1 MDEIVT
7 KIMDFDQWPTI
18 PLPDNL
24 ELLNEMAD
32 QSFATNTFSGMFAAT
47 MMYQQI
53 IEAMCLHLIEDC
65 HFQIQLSVY
74 PTTISFK
81 NPSNKMLGFYLDE
94 LRSSIDFHKKVQF
107 IEKVENFN
115 AFRNRIVHEMRK
127 SNIDDLSQELTSV
140 KKSFDEIFDLY
151 DEIQDD
157 FRVTFHG
164 FAKDVFIDLVDEK
177 SEEDGETDSL

>member
-1 MDEIVT
+1 MDEIVS
-7 KIMDFDQWPTI
+7 KIMDFDRWPTI
-18 PLPDNL
+18 PLPENL

-32 QSFATNTFSGMFAAT
+32 QSFATKTFSGMLAAS

-65 HFQIQLSVY
+65 HFQIQLAVY

-81 NPSNKMLGFYLDE
+81 NQPNKMLGFYLDE
-94 LRSSIDFHKKVQF
+94 LRSSIDFHKKMQF
-107 IEKVENFN
+107 IEKVGNYN

-127 SNIDDLSQELTSV
+127 SNIDDLAQELTSI

-151 DEIQDD
+151 DEIQDN
-157 FRVTFHG
+157 FRLTFHC
-164 FAKDVFIDLVDEK
+164 FKKDVFIDLVDDAQK
-177 SEEDGETDSL
+177 NKGIVI